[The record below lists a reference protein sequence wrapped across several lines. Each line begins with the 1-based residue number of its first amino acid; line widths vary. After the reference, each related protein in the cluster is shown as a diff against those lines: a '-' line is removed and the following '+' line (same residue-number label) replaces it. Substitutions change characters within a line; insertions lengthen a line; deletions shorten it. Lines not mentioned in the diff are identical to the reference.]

1 MDMMAK
7 ELVGREGVNLQHG
20 EYGMRWHKYST
31 CDPEERELK
40 ANQD

>member
-20 EYGMRWHKYST
+20 EYGMRWEGSRLGMMST
-31 CDPEERELK
+31 TSL
-40 ANQD
+40 